1 MYVVATA
8 GHVDHGKSTLVRA
21 LTGQDPDRWDEEKRR
36 GLTIDLGFVWTTL
49 ASGRNVAFVDVPGH
63 ERFIGNMLAGL
74 APVNTVLFVIAADE
88 GWQQQTEDHFAAV
101 RALGIRHGL
110 VVLTRADRATAER
123 LAEVRA
129 QVARKLEGSGLADA
143 EVIAV
148 SAKTSDGMAELRAA
162 LDRMLAGLPH
172 ADPDAAVRMWLDRSF
187 SITGAGTV
195 VTGTLTAGTVA
206 VGDQL
211 ELVSKHGER
220 TVEVRGVQSE
230 ETAQGTIGP
239 VNRVALNLRS
249 VDKNRIHRGDALLT
263 PGAWWLTQTL
273 DAAVVTRAKATELPR
288 ELAVHV
294 GTAELQGRLRAL
306 GEGFVRVHLPRR
318 LPLRRGDRMVLRA
331 PGGHEVLAGIEIV
344 DVDPPELSGRGAGK
358 RRGDE
363 LSALD
368 AAAEVARYQ
377 AVRRADLVK
386 QGWRLP
392 EDVAQAGMIEAG
404 GWLLSRPAAKRWV
417 AALRE
422 SVATAPALNP
432 GVARDAAVN
441 ALGLP
446 DAELITGLVAA
457 AGLVVKD
464 GRIVDPR
471 AKVDLGPAEE
481 GIAQIEEWLAE
492 EPFRAPEADELADLK
507 LGPKQLAAAER
518 AGRIIRLGSERSVIL
533 LPDAPQRARAVLG
546 GIEQPFTLSQARRA
560 LDTTR
565 RIAVPLLEHLDGLG
579 MTRRLDGNLRV
590 VR

>member
-1 MYVVATA
+1 
-8 GHVDHGKSTLVRA
+8 
-21 LTGQDPDRWDEEKRR
+21 
-36 GLTIDLGFVWTTL
+36 
-49 ASGRNVAFVDVPGH
+49 
-63 ERFIGNMLAGL
+63 
-74 APVNTVLFVIAADE
+74 
-88 GWQQQTEDHFAAV
+88 
-101 RALGIRHGL
+101 
-110 VVLTRADRATAER
+110 
-123 LAEVRA
+123 
-129 QVARKLEGSGLADA
+129 
-143 EVIAV
+143 
-148 SAKTSDGMAELRAA
+148 
-162 LDRMLAGLPH
+162 
-172 ADPDAAVRMWLDRSF
+172 
-187 SITGAGTV
+187 
-195 VTGTLTAGTVA
+195 
-206 VGDQL
+206 
-211 ELVSKHGER
+211 
-220 TVEVRGVQSE
+220 
-230 ETAQGTIGP
+230 
-239 VNRVALNLRS
+239 
-249 VDKNRIHRGDALLT
+249 
-263 PGAWWLTQTL
+263 
-273 DAAVVTRAKATELPR
+273 
-288 ELAVHV
+288 
-294 GTAELQGRLRAL
+294 
-306 GEGFVRVHLPRR
+306 
-318 LPLRRGDRMVLRA
+318 
-331 PGGHEVLAGIEIV
+331 
-344 DVDPPELSGRGAGK
+344 
-358 RRGDE
+358 
-363 LSALD
+363 
-368 AAAEVARYQ
+368 
-377 AVRRADLVK
+377 
-386 QGWRLP
+386 
-392 EDVAQAGMIEAG
+392 MIEAG